1 MSVTVPAGEKTGAYL
16 LQQQITS
23 LSSRT
28 DAQSVQLKAEREADL
43 VATLLDQNRLSA
55 AAILA
60 TYTGNRNPLAT
71 RIATLTT
78 LAAGT
83 TAAANGAA
91 AELAAVQKQAVL
103 ELMANGQ
110 LTGAA
115 ILAGQSYGGGAAR

>member
-23 LSSRT
+23 LASRT

-55 AAILA
+55 ATILA
-60 TYTGNRNPLAT
+60 TYTGSRNPLAARVT
-71 RIATLTT
+71 TLTAA
-78 LAAGT
+78 AAGT

-91 AELAAVQKQAVL
+91 AELAAVQKQSVL
-103 ELMANGQ
+103 ELMASGQ

-115 ILAGQSYGGGAAR
+115 ILASQNYNGGAAR